1 MQVYIEIDWSENKH
15 DIVMMNEAGAVLVRQ
30 TIAHTPEG
38 FLELEASCQSL
49 SLPPDACLFG
59 LETAHNMVI
68 DFLWSRSYTNVYV
81 IPPSVVKSIRGRCG
95 QSGART
101 DQSDALLLADLLR
114 TDRARLQVWHP
125 DSLLTRQMRAKVS
138 LINHLTRSTVR
149 LSNRLRAVWCAAIV
163 RLCTCSVT

>member
-1 MQVYIEIDWSENKH
+1 
-15 DIVMMNEAGAVLVRQ
+15 
-30 TIAHTPEG
+30 
-38 FLELEASCQSL
+38 
-49 SLPPDACLFG
+49 
-59 LETAHNMVI
+59 MVI

-95 QSGART
+95 QSGARAN
-101 DQSDALLLADLLR
+101 QGDAFLLADLLHK
-114 TDRARLQVWHP
+114 DRARLQVWCP